1 MEFTKEQGKRI
12 KEYLKVCGNGR
23 MDSLTFMHK
32 GEDYSLSYHFSGL
45 CEVFVS
51 IAKYD
56 YENEDEGLIILFD
69 ERFSYSLYDDNDE
82 KKTCNEIDN
91 EIINFTQNAFDS
103 IGIDSVE
110 ALV

>member
-23 MDSLTFMHK
+23 MDSLTFKHK
-32 GEDYSLSYHFSGL
+32 GEDYSLSYDFSGL

-56 YENEDEGLIILFD
+56 YENEDEGLITLFD
-69 ERFSYSLYDDNDE
+69 ERFSYNLYDE
-82 KKTCNEIDN
+82 KKSDDEIDN

>member
-1 MEFTKEQGKRI
+1 MEFTKEQRKRI
-12 KEYLKVCGNGR
+12 KEHLKVCGNGR

-32 GEDYSLSYHFSGL
+32 GEDYSLSYDFSGL
-45 CEVFVS
+45 GEVFVY

-56 YENEDEGLIILFD
+56 YENEDEGLITLFD
-69 ERFSYSLYDDNDE
+69 ERFSYSLCD
-82 KKTCNEIDN
+82 EIDN